1 MRSAERSSIN
11 QRRATSNLVL
21 AVDPG
26 RDKCGLAVVA
36 QGGAIVARR
45 VAQVA
50 QAQDVIL
57 DWARAHQISTVV
69 LGDSTTSREW
79 QVRLAQWLPQA
90 QIFLVDE
97 RGSTLEARTLYWQY
111 HPPRG
116 WRRLVPLSL
125 QTPPEPI
132 DDYAAVVLARRFF
145 NAERGSRNAEKSL
158 P

>member
-1 MRSAERSSIN
+1 MRNALPWRMSEEE
-11 QRRATSNLVL
+11 RATSNQQPATSDLVL

-36 QGGAIVARR
+36 RDGAIVERR
-45 VAQVA
+45 VALVA
-50 QAQDVIL
+50 QAQNIVL
-57 DWARAHQISTVV
+57 DWARAHQISAVV

-79 QVRLAQWLPQA
+79 QARLAAWLPET
-90 QIFLVDE
+90 QILFADE
-97 RGSTLEARTLYWQY
+97 RGSTLEARTLYWQH

-145 NAERGSRNAEKSL
+145 EGVKR
-158 P
+158 